1 MGESV
6 FRALIIITL
15 AWWGVICA
23 SSKVRKSLWPRYHF
37 SPLKWRFR
45 DVLFFWIVFF
55 GGMSASGLLF
65 PLPKSGL
72 TESSSQSETLS
83 AQAESQPHGEN
94 DAAQH
99 AHWVLVLIRAD
110 RSWQTWLLCLLATGV
125 LAPIVEEFLFRG
137 LLQGWCHTLEL
148 QGRHRVVSA
157 RKIWGKLPVGALSIG
172 VVAMLFAMVH
182 YRPTQMMPSPE
193 AIKTIVARQAVAY
206 LLFLMALLTV
216 VTVVKPTQKLALLF
230 HRRWFL
236 KDLTMGVGW
245 FVATVTPLYFV
256 QGILKLALAEK
267 SLADPLTM
275 VFVGAILGTL
285 FARTGRLTPS
295 VVFHI
300 LLNVTSL
307 SLALLL

>member
-1 MGESV
+1 MAELA
-6 FRALIIITL
+6 FLALIMITL
-15 AWWGVICA
+15 AWWGVILA
-23 SSKVRKSLWPRYHF
+23 SPKVRKALWTRYRF

-45 DVLFFWIVFF
+45 DVLFLWLVFL
-55 GGMSASGLLF
+55 GGMSVSALFF

-72 TESSSQSETLS
+72 AESSSQSEMLPGQVEPQS
-83 AQAESQPHGEN
+83 HNED

-110 RSWQTWLLCLLATGV
+110 RSWQTWLLCLLATGI

-148 QGRHRVVSA
+148 QSRHRVVSA
-157 RKIWGKLPVGALSIG
+157 RKMWSKLPVGALSIA
-172 VVAMLFAMVH
+172 VVAVLFAMVH
-182 YRPTQMMPSPE
+182 YRPAQIAPSPE
-193 AIKTIVARQAVAY
+193 AIKTMVARQAVAY

-216 VTVVKPTQKLALLF
+216 VMVVKPTQKLPLLF

-256 QGILKLALAEK
+256 QGILKLAIAEK
-267 SLADPLTM
+267 SLADPFTM
-275 VFVGAILGTL
+275 VFVGTILGTL

-295 VVFHI
+295 VVYHI